1 MSQLRRHARSTAV
14 VATLATGGVVLT
26 ATAAAAYPTN
36 AYQGPS
42 SSATPYVIPNDP
54 SDPGTQVQSLV
65 STPDKVP
72 LAGGPAGARYQF
84 NGTPDGIAAF
94 DNGDGTYTT
103 LVNHEF
109 VSGAGAV
116 RAHGSRGSYVSRL
129 VIRKSDNSVI
139 SGEDLIKQVFLGDP
153 TTSTTPA
160 AADAAAFNRFC
171 SADLPAVSAFYNAAS
186 GKGSQARIFMNGEES
201 TGRAFG
207 NVAAGTDTGKT
218 YELPALGKFSW
229 ENSVA
234 NPGTGD
240 KTVVVGDDD
249 SGPTPGGEIYVYIGD
264 KKSSGSTEVQKA
276 GLTGGSLYGIAVQT
290 VGGTGTL
297 AQEDRANGL
306 GTTPNQFSSTFT
318 LFNTGDATAKTA
330 TQLQTASDNTVT
342 KFLRPEDFT
351 WDADNPSIG
360 YFQTTD
366 RYDGVKDG
374 QVATSTNVGR
384 SRLWKIAFSD
394 INNLPAGG
402 TITALL
408 DGTES
413 INMLDNLASSKG
425 GKLILLED
433 VGNNPHN
440 GKVWQYDV
448 ASDSL
453 KLLLQHDPDRFGDLN
468 KPATTPFNQDEETS
482 GVVDVSALY
491 GAPALSGAYYLFDDQ
506 AHYAITGEA
515 VEGGQLML
523 LHLGTDVPSQFT
535 TGPAAAMPEV
545 PLAAGLPL
553 AALVLGGGA
562 YLLKRRRDGRVE
574 MA

>member
-1 MSQLRRHARSTAV
+1 
-14 VATLATGGVVLT
+14 
-26 ATAAAAYPTN
+26 
-36 AYQGPS
+36 
-42 SSATPYVIPNDP
+42 
-54 SDPGTQVQSLV
+54 
-65 STPDKVP
+65 VP

-84 NGTPDGIAAF
+84 NGTPDGIGAF

-109 VSGAGAV
+109 VSGSGAV
-116 RAHGSRGSYVSRL
+116 RAHGSKGSYVSRL

-171 SADLPAVSAFYNAAS
+171 SADLPAVSAFYNATS

-201 TGRAFG
+201 TARAFG
-207 NVAAGTDTGKT
+207 HVATGTDTGKT

-318 LFNTGDATAKTA
+318 LFNTGDATARTA
-330 TQLQTASDNTVT
+330 AQLQTASDNTVT

-374 QVATSTNVGR
+374 QAATSTNVGR
-384 SRLWKIAFSD
+384 SRLWKIAFTD

-468 KPATTPFNQDEETS
+468 KPATAPFNQDEETS
-482 GVVDVSALY
+482 GVVDVSELY

-574 MA
+574 LA